1 MVKLDTVVINDLL
14 EEAKSSHFLRV
25 SKRLEEEGNFV
36 VTAFRPWSPVPI
48 HRTPENE
55 VTVFPLHGQADLV
68 LYDEM
73 GLITSRLSLD
83 GQNPS
88 LGVKLKKGQWY
99 TVELR
104 SPFVLLSEGEEEL
117 DKIAPENIMY

>member
-1 MVKLDTVVINDLL
+1 MVNLDTIEIDNLL
-14 EEAKSSHFLRV
+14 EEAKSTHFLRI
-25 SKRLEEEGNFV
+25 SKRLEDDSNYV
-36 VTAFRPWSPVPI
+36 VTAFRPLSPVPV

-55 VTVFPLHGQADLV
+55 VTVFALRGKADVV
-68 LYDEM
+68 LYDES
-73 GLITSRLSLD
+73 GGITNRLSLD

-88 LGVKLKKGQWY
+88 LGIKLKKGQWY

-104 SPFVLLSEGEEEL
+104 SPFVLLTQGEREL